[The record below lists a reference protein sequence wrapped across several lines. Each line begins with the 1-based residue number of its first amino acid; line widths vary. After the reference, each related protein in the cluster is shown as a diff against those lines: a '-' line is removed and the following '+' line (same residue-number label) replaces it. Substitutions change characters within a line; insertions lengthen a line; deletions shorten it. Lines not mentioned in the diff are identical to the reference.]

1 MIFYDSFG
9 MNPRM
14 VRFFMEEK
22 GISLEKREI
31 DVLGGECRQP
41 EYLNRNPAGQTPMLE
56 LDDGTAL
63 CETWAICEYLEERYP
78 EPPLIGST
86 AEERGIARMWWRR
99 AEIHICWPMIQGFYA
114 AEGYE
119 LFKERTYCLTEAA
132 QGLKEKARRG
142 MLWLDGLMGER
153 RWLAGDRFTMGD
165 ICLYTYIDLLRGTGQ
180 DIPAESQWLPAWF
193 NRVGARPAAAAS
205 VWREQPMGLTG

>member
-1 MIFYDSFG
+1 MKFYDSFG

-14 VRFFMEEK
+14 VRFFMGEK
-22 GISLEKREI
+22 GIDIERQEVDI
-31 DVLGGECRQP
+31 LGGECRQP
-41 EYLNRNPAGQTPMLE
+41 EYLSRNPAGQTPMLE

-63 CETWAICEYLEERYP
+63 CETLAICEYLEELHP
-78 EPPLIGST
+78 QPAMIGST
-86 AEERGIARMWWRR
+86 PEERAVARMWWRR
-99 AEIHICWPMIQGFYA
+99 AEIHICWPMMQGFYA

-119 LFKERTYCLTEAA
+119 LFKDRTYCLREA
-132 QGLKEKARRG
+132 GDDLKEKARRG
-142 MLWLDGLMGER
+142 MIWFDGLMGER

-180 DIPAESQWLPAWF
+180 SIPPQCRWMPAWF

>member
-1 MIFYDSFG
+1 MKFYDSFG

-14 VRFFMEEK
+14 VRFLMEEK
-22 GISLEKREI
+22 GITIERQEVDI
-31 DVLGGECRQP
+31 LGGECRQP
-41 EYLNRNPAGQTPMLE
+41 DYLSRNPAGQTPMLA

-63 CETWAICEYLEERYP
+63 CETWAICEYLEEIYP

-86 AEERGIARMWWRR
+86 PEERAVARMWWRR
-99 AEIHICWPMIQGFYA
+99 AEIHICWPMTQGFYG

-119 LFKERTYCLTEAA
+119 LFKDRTYCLREAA
-132 QGLKEKARRG
+132 GDLKEKARQG
-142 MLWLDGLMGER
+142 MLWLDSLMGDH

-180 DIPAESQWLPAWF
+180 DVPASSKWLPAWF

-205 VWREQPMGLTG
+205 IWRDQPMGLTG